1 MALNFDSSLDEIEK
15 IIPSPKINKNTADL
29 FSEEEE
35 NQSNIDLNNNNLD
48 IFEDISQIDN
58 EEEENSIN
66 LKNNNNKNSKLLST
80 NDNTENS
87 KKVKH
92 HQLSEE
98 IVKNSNNFDFLNI
111 KSNRINN
118 NEKKY
123 NIFFDKNKLLNI
135 NSLREE
141 YNKIKKDTKGNNIG
155 DKRNYNKKYIN
166 IFDSNKQTSNSN
178 LFLNLENN
186 NKRHNKNIILYT
198 NNDFSDIKLNS
209 NFKTNHNSKQ
219 KEINDK
225 GILKRNLFKEKNRI
239 IFENKYKNIKNLNNI
254 ININKKSKIKK
265 FYIYEE
271 YKSNSSNNNFKINN
285 TKSTIIE
292 NNSRINR
299 NYLLKKYNKFSN
311 DLKIDEE
318 NNSKINPLISFNKIT
333 ENAKIKKLDEDFD
346 TIYKKVENKIKQ
358 NKINIQ
364 INQDNQ
370 RYFNNNKFNKIM
382 YELLSTSTNDNSIRN
397 IKRTNYLNNNLNFI
411 YRNNLKTQINQRII
425 NPRLNNY
432 IISDFS
438 MNQKN

>member
-1 MALNFDSSLDEIEK
+1 M
-15 IIPSPKINKNTADL
+15 
-29 FSEEEE
+29 
-35 NQSNIDLNNNNLD
+35 
-48 IFEDISQIDN
+48 
-58 EEEENSIN
+58 
-66 LKNNNNKNSKLLST
+66 
-80 NDNTENS
+80 
-87 KKVKH
+87 
-92 HQLSEE
+92 
-98 IVKNSNNFDFLNI
+98 
-111 KSNRINN
+111 
-118 NEKKY
+118 
-123 NIFFDKNKLLNI
+123 
-135 NSLREE
+135 
-141 YNKIKKDTKGNNIG
+141 
-155 DKRNYNKKYIN
+155 
-166 IFDSNKQTSNSN
+166 
-178 LFLNLENN
+178 
-186 NKRHNKNIILYT
+186 
-198 NNDFSDIKLNS
+198 NS

-239 IFENKYKNIKNLNNI
+239 ILENKYKNIKNLNNI

-364 INQDNQ
+364 ISQDNQ